1 MLDALGEGVCLVD
14 RAGIQPTRV
23 GSLPPQLAA
32 LNRLYLNVCELTVR
46 AALEQRRDLV
56 YQAALLDPNT
66 AATLSIDEIVQVCD
80 ELIDAHGQ
88 LIPEGIRAG

>member
-1 MLDALGEGVCLVD
+1 MD
-14 RAGIQPTRV
+14 RAGVQPTRV

-56 YQAALLDPNT
+56 YQAAL
-66 AATLSIDEIVQVCD
+66 SIPTRRPRCPSTRSSRVCD
-80 ELIDAHGQ
+80 ELIDAHGD
-88 LIPEGIRAG
+88 LIPAGIRGG